1 MTRRSL
7 PLLALSLALALACAA
22 HEKSGDRAAALGDWK
37 TAEREYAAAVRKD
50 PEKKELQDKYRQAR
64 AAALEDATKRAQAC
78 VAARDWEC
86 AFSESDY
93 ALALEPTS
101 AALAT
106 LRRDSGREVGYLR
119 LRRAQESASGRD
131 WATALQLVEGARAAT
146 DDLGVAAEARRVEP
160 GVVRGAVDAA
170 ERHRAA
176 RQFPEAIDLLA
187 RAARVDASVTPRLD
201 AVRAEHERW
210 KDAEA
215 ERYATEGDALLAKRR
230 FADAKASYDAAL
242 KLRPNGRAQPRA
254 RCAALLAQGDEA
266 LRRRDF
272 AGAEKAFAEAAAL
285 EVDGGI
291 ALAELDRVKVRPYA
305 VRLRSVLVRP
315 TRPDGWPWA
324 GGRTRELDRAVARLT
339 TYREGSGPAA
349 VALDLARRIP
359 HANQPNLVVTL
370 ALPDGRAFQSA
381 PRRGVYALLEGSV
394 VVAAN
399 AYDDRTISLRVVS
412 DEGGGRMTDVGLL
425 TFRLADLVANGE
437 VALSDGSV
445 TELRIEADVADRP
458 DGTVTGLTQIG
469 GPVAPAGQQGQ
480 PARPAPPSAR

>member
-7 PLLALSLALALACAA
+7 SLLALALAVALACAA

-50 PEKKELQDKYRQAR
+50 PSKKELQDKYRQAR
-64 AAALEDATKRAQAC
+64 AAALEDATRRAQAC

-131 WATALQLVEGARAAT
+131 WATALQLLEGARAAT
-146 DDLGVAAEARRVEP
+146 DDPGVAAEARRVEP

-176 RQFPEAIDLLA
+176 RQFPEAIELLT

-210 KDAEA
+210 KDAES
-215 ERYATEGDALLAKRR
+215 ERYAAEGDALLAKRR
-230 FADAKASYDAAL
+230 FAEAKASYDAAL

-254 RCAALLAQGDEA
+254 RCAGLLAQGDEA

-272 AGAEKAFAEAAAL
+272 SGAERAFAEAAAL
-285 EVDGGI
+285 EADGGI

-324 GGRTRELDRAVARLT
+324 GSRSLELDRALTRLAKHT
-339 TYREGSGPAA
+339 EGSAQSPTG

-399 AYDDRTISLRVVS
+399 AYDERTISLRVVT
-412 DEGGGRMTDVGLL
+412 DEGGGRMTDVGLVA
-425 TFRLADLVANGE
+425 FRLADLVANGE
-437 VALSDGSV
+437 VALSGGSV
-445 TELRIEADVADRP
+445 TELRLEADVADRP
-458 DGTVTGLTQIG
+458 DGTFTGLTQIG
-469 GPVAPAGQQGQ
+469 GPATPAAQ
-480 PARPAPPSAR
+480 PVPAPPPAPHR